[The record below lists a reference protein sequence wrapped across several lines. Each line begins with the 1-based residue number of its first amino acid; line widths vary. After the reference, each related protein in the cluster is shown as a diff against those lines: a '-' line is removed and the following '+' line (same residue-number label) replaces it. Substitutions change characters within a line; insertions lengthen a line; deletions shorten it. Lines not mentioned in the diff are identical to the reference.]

1 MMRDGFETAP
11 CAEMLVV
18 FPYGGGV
25 GNRQTLT
32 VEDWCN
38 RQIENGDKDPYGGGL
53 VKPSQPVRAV
63 LLCKVRD

>member
-1 MMRDGFETAP
+1 METK
-11 CAEMLVV
+11 
-18 FPYGGGV
+18 
-25 GNRQTLT
+25 TLT

-63 LLCKVRD
+63 LLCKCES